1 LSGEEYKR
9 LLEDIKDAYFLV
21 QGYEVVLV
29 SDKLAELYGYTN
41 DELVG
46 KFVSSVSP
54 MSEERE
60 RLLQLYRKQP
70 SRQGAPER
78 YETTTIA
85 KDGTRIPIEI
95 SVWPTHYR
103 GRPAVSGI
111 VMDIRERK
119 KRQAEAIRIQE
130 DERRR
135 LARELHD
142 ETIQEL
148 VLLCHRLKDVTSGT
162 YGQLPL
168 SAQGRLEEIERL
180 AEKTIGGLRS
190 VIQDLRPTMLD
201 DMGLASSLRWLVGR
215 LANEGG
221 VQAEVYVPGEERR
234 LSPETELALFRI
246 AQEALSNVLKHAH
259 ASSVSVTLKFGK
271 DKVTMS
277 ISDNGQGFKL
287 PVTLSHFVRKDK
299 FGLVGIN
306 ERVVFLGGS
315 LKIDSSPG
323 KGTIVKVVLPER
335 IKSRQVRTKPTQSV
349 LAS

>member
-1 LSGEEYKR
+1 MSEEEYKR
-9 LLEDIKDAYFLV
+9 LLEDIQDAYFLV

-29 SDKLAELYGYTN
+29 SEKLADFFGYTK
-41 DELVG
+41 DAFVG
-46 KFVSSVSP
+46 KSISTIPP
-54 MSEERE
+54 MYDERE
-60 RLLQLYRKQP
+60 RLLQIYRTQP
-70 SRQGAPER
+70 PRQGTPER
-78 YETTTIA
+78 FETTTTA
-85 KDGTRIPIEI
+85 KDGTRIPIEMT
-95 SVWPTHYR
+95 VWPTQYK
-103 GRPAVSGI
+103 GKPAVAGI
-111 VMDIRERK
+111 LVDIRERK
-119 KRQAEAIRIQE
+119 KRQAESIRIQE

-162 YGQLPL
+162 YGKL
-168 SAQGRLEEIERL
+168 SAVAHGRLEEIEAL

-215 LANEGG
+215 LATEGG
-221 VQAEVYVPGEERR
+221 IQADVYVPGKERR
-234 LSPETELALFRI
+234 LLADTELALFRI
-246 AQEALSNVLKHAH
+246 AQEALSNVFKHAR

-277 ISDNGQGFKL
+277 IGDNGQGFKQ
-287 PVTLSHFVRKDK
+287 PVTLSHFVRENK

-315 LKIDSSPG
+315 LKIDTSPG
-323 KGTIVKVVLPER
+323 KGTIVKVVIPEKV
-335 IKSRQVRTKPTQSV
+335 KSRRVR
-349 LAS
+349 AH

>member
-1 LSGEEYKR
+1 LIGEEYKR

-21 QGYEVVLV
+21 QGYEVILV
-29 SDKLAELYGYTN
+29 SDKLAELYGYTK
-41 DELVG
+41 DEFAG
-46 KFVSSVSP
+46 KFV
-54 MSEERE
+54 MSAPTIFNERE
-60 RLLQLYRKQP
+60 RLLRLYKRKP
-70 SRQGAPER
+70 SKQGAPER

-85 KDGTRIPIEI
+85 KDGTRIPIEV

-103 GRPAVSGI
+103 GRPAIAGI
-111 VMDIRERK
+111 VVDMRERK
-119 KRQAEAIRIQE
+119 KRQAEAIRIHE

-148 VLLCHRLKDVTSGT
+148 VLLCHRLKDITSGT

-168 SAQGRLEEIERL
+168 SAQERLEEIERL

-190 VIQDLRPTMLD
+190 VIQDLRPTTLD

-215 LANEGG
+215 LATEGG
-221 VQAEVYVPGEERR
+221 VQAEVYVPGEEKR

-259 ASSVSVTLKFGK
+259 ALSVSVTLKFGK
-271 DKVTMS
+271 DRVTMS
-277 ISDNGQGFKL
+277 ISDNGQGFKM

-306 ERVVFLGGS
+306 ERVVFLGGT

-323 KGTIVKVVLPER
+323 NGTLVKVVLPEK
-335 IKSRQVRTKPTQSV
+335 IKSRQVRTKPAYS
-349 LAS
+349 S